1 LSSSPPELPP
11 EIGSWRE
18 EVRAWLAAHHPPTP
32 AFKLPQNPLEVAT
45 DEQFFYLRD
54 WQKKLYEAG
63 YVGVEWPA
71 AYGGR
76 GFPAGYQRVVTREM
90 TRAGV
95 PFLVNI
101 VGLSW
106 AGPIILLH
114 GTETHKRDY
123 IPKLLSAENIWCQG
137 FSEPEA
143 GSDLASLR
151 TSARQDGEEY
161 VINGHKVWTTQA
173 VYADYCILL
182 ARSDPATTRHAGI
195 SYFLAPMKLPGI
207 EVQPL
212 IKMTGEGGF
221 NQVIWNDVRIP
232 RSALLGR
239 EGQGWELA
247 VATLSF
253 ERGASEG
260 SAGSGGGPDR
270 SVSSLIRM
278 ARGLAQGGQA
288 ALADPVS
295 RDRIAA
301 FATLERANAYSV
313 RRARIPGLVA
323 DRPMAIPLMM
333 KLAGTEF
340 DQHLSDFACELQGYA
355 GALWIGD
362 PDAIENAEW
371 QRAYMNSYATTIA
384 GGTSEIL
391 RNVLGEKVLGLPKS
405 R

>member
-1 LSSSPPELPP
+1 VPSSPPELA
-11 EIGSWRE
+11 SWRD
-18 EVRAWLAAHHPPTP
+18 EVRNWLAANCPPTP
-32 AFKLPQNPLEVAT
+32 SFKLPQNPLEVAT
-45 DEQFFYLRD
+45 DEQFVYLRD
-54 WQKKLYEAG
+54 WQQKLYRAG
-63 YVGVEWPA
+63 YVGVEWPEE
-71 AYGGR
+71 YGGR
-76 GFPAGYQRVVTREM
+76 GFPSGYQRVVTREM
-90 TRAGV
+90 TRAAA

-114 GTETHKRDY
+114 GTEAHKRDY
-123 IPKLLSAENIWCQG
+123 LPKLLSAEHIWCQG

-151 TSARQDGEEY
+151 TSATLDGDDY

-173 VYADYCILL
+173 VYAEYCILL
-182 ARSDPATTRHAGI
+182 ARSDPNDSKHAGI
-195 SYFLAPMKLPGI
+195 SYFLAPMKQPGV

-212 IKMTGEGGF
+212 IKMSGEGGF
-221 NQVIWNDVRIP
+221 NQVIWHDVRIP

-270 SVSSLIRM
+270 SVARLIEM
-278 ARGLAQGGQA
+278 ARGLARDGQD
-288 ALADPVS
+288 LLSDPVT
-295 RDRIAA
+295 RDRLAV
-301 FATLERANAYSV
+301 FAIRERANVCNAK
-313 RRARIPGLVA
+313 RARIPALVA

-333 KLAGTEF
+333 KLAGTEL
-340 DQHLSDFACELQGYA
+340 DQELSDFGCELQGHA
-355 GALWIGD
+355 GALWVGD
-362 PDAIENAEW
+362 PDAVENAEW
-371 QRAYMNSYATTIA
+371 QRGYMNSFATTIA